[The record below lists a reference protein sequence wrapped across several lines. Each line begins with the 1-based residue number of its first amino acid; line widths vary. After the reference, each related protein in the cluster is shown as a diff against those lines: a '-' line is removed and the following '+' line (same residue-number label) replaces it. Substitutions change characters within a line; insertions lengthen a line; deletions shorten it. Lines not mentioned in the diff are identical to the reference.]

1 MKNKKLDLYNKLE
14 ELEKKKI
21 AYLEVNQ
28 KSSVSRIQKQIDNI
42 ELQIELY
49 ELNKIKREL
58 SVYKKVIT
66 NYPELLNR
74 VKRELSDDY

>member
-1 MKNKKLDLYNKLE
+1 VKNEKLDLYKKIE
-14 ELEKKKI
+14 ELEKKKM

-28 KSSVSRIQKQIDNI
+28 KSGASRVQKQIDNI

-58 SVYKKVIT
+58 SVYKKAVR
-66 NYPELLNR
+66 NYPGLLNEI
-74 VKRELSDDY
+74 KKELSEDY